1 MKTSVKLLVFAISL
15 PFLLSECK
23 KKTTEPEEETPTPT
37 TPTNPAGINTIA
49 EVFTAHGAAKNIFTV
64 SATAPTTLNVN
75 GVKIEIPANS
85 LVTSSGGTLTG
96 NVEIGVKT
104 ILDKEQV
111 ILSGAAANSSGAL
124 LVATKGCV
132 KMEAS
137 QNTQSLRLLSTGIVT
152 LAIPDGTT
160 TPTATQKFYTSKV
173 TAVDSTKMWALGTD
187 VTTIP
192 TTFDNSINK
201 YVHKAALDSLKWLNV
216 GAQYDSIGAPK
227 TVVTASLNS
236 SMFSKTNA
244 AVFISFNGSLTVGAL
259 FEVSPGIFK
268 IKNMPIG
275 KGVNIVAIGVI
286 NGQFYSAVQALTV
299 SSAQI
304 NLNMQTTTI
313 TQIKT
318 QLQALP

>member
-1 MKTSVKLLVFAISL
+1 MKTSIKLLVFAFSL
-15 PFLLSECK
+15 PLLLSECK

-37 TPTNPAGINTIA
+37 TPTNPTGINTIA
-49 EVFTAHGAAKNIFTV
+49 EVFAANGAAKNVFTV
-64 SATAPTTLNVN
+64 SATSPSTINVN

-111 ILSGAAANSSGAL
+111 ILTGAAANSSGAL

-137 QNTQSLRLLSTGIVT
+137 QNTNSLRLFSTGIVT
-152 LAIPDGTT
+152 VAIPDGTT
-160 TPTATQKFYTSKV
+160 TPTATQKFYTAKV

-187 VTTIP
+187 LSTIP
-192 TTFDNSINK
+192 TAYDNSINK
-201 YVHKAALDSLKWLNV
+201 YVHRAALDSLKWLNV

-236 SMFSKTNA
+236 SMFSKSNA

-268 IKNMPIG
+268 IKNMPVG
-275 KGVNIVAIGVI
+275 KGAHIVAIGVI
-286 NGQFYSAVQALTV
+286 NGQYYSADQSVLI
-299 SSAQI
+299 SSSQI
-304 NLNMQTTTI
+304 NLNMQATTI
-313 TQIKT
+313 TAIKS